1 MMRAT
6 TWLRAAGTTL
16 IATACIWDHAGAQQ
30 SADATRIKRDIEVLA
45 HDRWEGRA
53 TCTPGIDSAAGYIAK
68 RFADL
73 KLAPAG
79 SRDSATGRIGF
90 MHRYTAR
97 PSGGQAHYGVNACA
111 AQNVAG
117 IVRGTDAALANEF
130 VIVGAHYDHL
140 GRSLV
145 GSRGT
150 VLGDLIHNGAD
161 DNASGTA
168 AVLELARLISEQ
180 PLRRSVL
187 FVTFSGEEWGLLGSA
202 DFVRTNMPAGRV
214 QAMLNFDMVGRLKDD
229 RLLVFGVGTASELAG
244 IVAAQNNGPHAF
256 KLGTN
261 PDGAGPSD
269 HASFYADTIPVL
281 HFFTDYHFEYHKT
294 TDAAALIN
302 APGEARVV
310 EYALR
315 VARDVADRAPLTFV
329 AQTRA
334 QSTASSSGERP
345 YLGSL
350 PDMAASDA
358 PGLRLSGVTPGSPGD
373 AGGLK
378 ANDLVVEFGGK
389 PVTDLQSYSDALN
402 AHKPG
407 DTVRIVVVR
416 NGERV
421 TVTVKLGRRQ

>member
-1 MMRAT
+1 V
-6 TWLRAAGTTL
+6 RAASTAL
-16 IATACIWDHAGAQQ
+16 IATACAWDHAPAQQ
-30 SADATRIKRDIEVLA
+30 SADAARIKRDIEVLA

-53 TCTPGIDSAAGYIAK
+53 TCTPGIDSAAAYIAK

-79 SRDSATGRIGF
+79 SRDSATGRISF
-90 MHRYTAR
+90 LHRYTAR
-97 PSGGQAHYGVNACA
+97 PSGGQAHYGVTSCA

-130 VIVGAHYDHL
+130 VVIGAHYDHL

-150 VLGDLIHNGAD
+150 IPDDLIHNGAD

-168 AVLELARLISEQ
+168 AVLELARLISEH

-187 FVTFSGEEWGLLGSA
+187 LVTFSGEEWGLLGSA
-202 DFVRTNMPAGRV
+202 AFVASGMPQGRV
-214 QAMLNFDMVGRLKDD
+214 QAMLNFDMVGRLKND
-229 RLLVFGVGTASELAG
+229 RLLVFGVGTAREFTEILN
-244 IVAAQNNGPHAF
+244 AQNRGTYTF
-256 KLGTN
+256 DLGFN
-261 PDGAGPSD
+261 PDGFGPSD
-269 HASFYADTIPVL
+269 HASFYADSIPVL

-302 APGEARVV
+302 SSGEAHVV
-310 EYALR
+310 DYSLR
-315 VARDVADRAPLTFV
+315 IARDVADRNALTFV
-329 AQTRA
+329 AQARA
-334 QSTASSSGERP
+334 QPSAGSSGERP

-358 PGLRLSGVTPGSPGD
+358 PGLRITGVTPGSPGD
-373 AGGLK
+373 VGGLK

-389 PVTDLQSYSDALN
+389 AVTDLQSYSDALN

-407 DTVRIVVVR
+407 DKVRIVVVR

-421 TVTVKLGRRQ
+421 SVTVTLGRRQ

>member
-1 MMRAT
+1 MTAT
-6 TWLRAAGTTL
+6 TWARVVGATLLATFCTWDRA
-16 IATACIWDHAGAQQ
+16 HAQQ
-30 SADATRIKRDIEVLA
+30 AADAARIKRDIDVLA

-53 TCTPGIDSAAGYIAK
+53 TCTPGIDSAAAYIAK

-79 SRDSATGRIGF
+79 SRDSATGRISF
-90 MHRYTAR
+90 VHRYTAR
-97 PSGGQAHYGVNACA
+97 PSGGQAHYGVTACA

-130 VIVGAHYDHL
+130 IVIGAHYDHL

-150 VLGDLIHNGAD
+150 VPYDLIHNGAD

-168 AVLELARLISEQ
+168 AVLELARLISAA

-202 DFVRTNMPAGRV
+202 EFVKTNMPAGRV
-214 QAMLNFDMVGRLKDD
+214 QAMLNFDMVGRLNND
-229 RLLVFGVGTASELAG
+229 RLIVFGTGTARELAD
-244 IVAAQNNGPHAF
+244 IVNAQNSGTYTF

-261 PDGAGPSD
+261 PDGFGPSD
-269 HASFYADTIPVL
+269 HSSFYADSIPVL

-294 TDAAALIN
+294 TDGAALIN
-302 APGEARVV
+302 APGEAHVID
-310 EYALR
+310 YSLR
-315 VARDVADRAPLTFV
+315 IARDVDARSALTFV

-334 QSTASSSGERP
+334 QSSAVGSGTRP

-358 PGLRLSGVTPGSPGD
+358 PGLRISGVTPGSPGD
-373 AGGLK
+373 VGGLK
-378 ANDLVVEFGGK
+378 ANDLVVEFAGK
-389 PVTDLQSYSDALN
+389 AVTDLQSYSDALN

-421 TVTVKLGRRQ
+421 TVSVTLGRRQ